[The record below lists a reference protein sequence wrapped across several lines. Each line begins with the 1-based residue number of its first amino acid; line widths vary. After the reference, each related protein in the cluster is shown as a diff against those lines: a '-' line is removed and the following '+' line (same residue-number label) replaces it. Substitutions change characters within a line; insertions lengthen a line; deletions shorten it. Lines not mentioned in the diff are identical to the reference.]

1 MPWKVLIT
9 ASGLA
14 KAGREANSLL
24 LQAGCE
30 LVVPKKFGP
39 LPANELEPL
48 LRGADAAIA
57 SLDAF
62 TASVLNSDN
71 SSNLKIIARWGAG
84 FDSVDLVAAT
94 QQGIVVTT
102 TPGLMDEPV
111 AEYTFALLL
120 ALARRVPGIQ
130 QPEASEPNIDAAASP
145 LEYQPRTWQPAWGY
159 DLAGK
164 TLGIIGLGRIGK
176 AVARRASVFSMNL
189 VACDPKPI
197 TLPGVR
203 SVTLD
208 TLLAES
214 DFISLHAALTDMNRG
229 MIGEPQFRR
238 MKPTAFLINTAR
250 GGLVDEP
257 ALAHA
262 LASGR
267 LAGAAL
273 DVFATEPLPASSP
286 LRSAPNLLI
295 SPHQAGFTYETGE
308 KVSLAAAR
316 AVVDLM
322 QGTRPV
328 HVINPA
334 IFNSEALRAKL
345 TNT

>member
-39 LPANELEPL
+39 LPANELEPI

-130 QPEASEPNIDAAASP
+130 LPEASEPGMAADAW
-145 LEYQPRTWQPAWGY
+145 RPAWGY

-214 DFISLHAALTDMNRG
+214 DFISLHAALTDTNRG

-250 GGLVDEP
+250 GALVDES

-273 DVFATEPLPASSP
+273 DVFAAEPLPASSP

-322 QGTRPV
+322 HGTRPV

-334 IFNSEALRAKL
+334 VFNSGALRAKL
-345 TNT
+345 TNIQVP